1 VSTATRPRAINLAV
15 LNKLIV
21 SAYKGLGFTILFAI
35 LVGLV
40 SYLGTSAFFFLSRG
54 WLCPSIMSPTDPH
67 VIQLSSELSQQ
78 LSARDK
84 LVAEKLDLAVK
95 LRDAERTVAAEE
107 TFQSGFRDAVGTE
120 YRARFDEATR
130 LRELSEKS
138 DQSKEEVARSTAAFA
153 GMSRERL
160 KELYD
165 AHLIDQDAYVK
176 GAHELSQ
183 LAVSSL
189 GLAQKDAEISGR
201 LATLAREMQALGA
214 TGASLVPQTNGDGAA
229 IPMRP
234 RIPLTYDVLRIQHE
248 YDRSVLELNRARDVR
263 DGLTEGIKSI
273 EQIIARYDRL
283 IKGLSESGYL
293 KAWEH
298 GISVAFVPYENL
310 GNVTKSEVL
319 YGCRLGLA
327 WCHKV
332 GRVVG
337 ALDGEVTGK
346 HPLRNTEL
354 RGVMVEIRLD
364 EAGYGEKPV
373 LYAGRPLF
381 IL

>member
-1 VSTATRPRAINLAV
+1 VSTAIRQRIINLTA
-15 LNKLIV
+15 LNKLVV
-21 SAYKGLGFTILFAI
+21 SAYKGLGFTILFVI

-40 SYLGTSAFFFLSRG
+40 SYLGTSAFFFVSKG
-54 WLCPSIMSPTDPH
+54 WLCPSIVSPTDPH

-107 TFQSGFRDAVGTE
+107 TFQRGFKDALGSE
-120 YRARFDEATR
+120 YKARFDEAAR

-138 DQSKEEVARSTAAFA
+138 DQSKDEVARSSAAFA

-160 KELYD
+160 KELYE

-201 LATLAREMQALGA
+201 LATLNREMQALGA
-214 TGASLVPQTNGDGAA
+214 TGASLVPRTNDDGVAMA
-229 IPMRP
+229 RP
-234 RIPLTYDVLRIQHE
+234 RVPLTYDVLRIQHE
-248 YDRSVLELNRARDVR
+248 YDRSVLELERARDVR
-263 DGLTEGIKSI
+263 DGLTEGIKAI
-273 EQIIARYDRL
+273 EQIVARYDRL
-283 IKGLSESGYL
+283 IKGLKESGYL

-298 GISVAFVPYENL
+298 GISVAFVPYDNL
-310 GNVTKSEVL
+310 ANVTKSEEL
-319 YGCRLGLA
+319 YGCKLGLA

-337 ALDGEVTGK
+337 ALEGEVTGK
-346 HPLRNTEL
+346 HPMRNTEL
-354 RGVMVEIRLD
+354 RGVMVEIQLD
-364 EAGYGEKPV
+364 ENAYAEKPV
-373 LYAGRPLF
+373 LYVGRPLF
-381 IL
+381 VL